1 MTNTTRILEAIKAAT
16 CQMGPNK
23 GRLLKKSPGYS
34 NPDAAAAWQAL
45 TLEANPYK
53 VSIGAVMMMAPEQ
66 REIFEAVR
74 RIVTE
79 NHIDVRAL
87 DRDRVAL
94 ESLGVW

>member
-1 MTNTTRILEAIKAAT
+1 MTEATRILEAIKAAT
-16 CQMGPNK
+16 CQSGPNK
-23 GRLLKKSPGYS
+23 GRLLKRSPGYA

-53 VSIGAVMMMAPEQ
+53 VSIGAVMMMSGEQ
-66 REIFEAVR
+66 RQIFDEVR